1 MTRRKTARILAFS
14 ASFVVGYQTVALQ
27 AAPFDNNDFIVVGT
41 NFPPSGTHIYSEN
54 LAYKGGLGG
63 TGNGSITGYGVGH
76 VAMHEIDGLSDLIR
90 VYNSAGLVVKEIP
103 SPGNNGDLKAR
114 ANGNLLL
121 ARTRTMSGDPGP
133 IKEIT
138 ATGAVVRTIGSLPYR
153 SIAVLPGNIM
163 WAGRNNSN
171 TIDVFDLTTGLFS
184 TSFVLP
190 GGQDDANSMF
200 YSNETNTVLVA
211 DSRDVPLTQS
221 NIVSELD
228 ATGALVRA
236 FNLPPDFVAP
246 METSLGVTRGPGGDV
261 FATDIDYS
269 RVARWRADGTFVGFN
284 SVNTAHR
291 PMGIVWTGNVPE
303 PCAGLLAVTA
313 TFCALAVRRRR

>member
-1 MTRRKTARILAFS
+1 MTMIRRRITICIVAFS
-14 ASFVVGYQTVALQ
+14 ASFVVGIQSVAVQ
-27 AAPFDNNDFIVVGT
+27 AASFDSNDFIVVGT
-41 NFPPSGTHIYSEN
+41 NFPPSGTHIYSET
-54 LAYKGGLGG
+54 LAYKGPLGAIPH
-63 TGNGSITGYGVGH
+63 GSITGYGVGH
-76 VAMHEIDGLSDLIR
+76 VAIHEFDELGEYVR
-90 VYNSAGLVVKEIP
+90 VYNSAGSVVKEIP

-163 WAGRNNSN
+163 WAGMNNSN

-190 GGQDDANSMF
+190 GGQDDANSMY

-211 DSRDVPLTQS
+211 DSREVPLTQS

-228 ATGALVRA
+228 TTGALVRT
-236 FNLPPDFVAP
+236 FNLRPDFVAP
-246 METSLGVTRGPGGDV
+246 MESSLGVTRARAAMCSPRISITVASHAGGR
-261 FATDIDYS
+261 T
-269 RVARWRADGTFVGFN
+269 
-284 SVNTAHR
+284 
-291 PMGIVWTGNVPE
+291 E
-303 PCAGLLAVTA
+303 PSSDSIL
-313 TFCALAVRRRR
+313 